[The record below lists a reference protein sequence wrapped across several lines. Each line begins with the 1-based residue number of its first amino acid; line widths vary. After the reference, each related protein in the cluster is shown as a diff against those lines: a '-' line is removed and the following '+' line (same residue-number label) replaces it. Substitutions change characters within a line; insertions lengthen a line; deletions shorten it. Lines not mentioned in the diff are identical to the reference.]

1 MDRWMDYE
9 TAGPL
14 HSYIK
19 GPPPAS
25 YSPVHS
31 YRLVCFQDFYDN
43 RYLFLCRLREMK
55 KKKKTKSKCRLC
67 PQTGPVNLFLILLR
81 LHRDVEFSEFI
92 SSLPNHHGS

>member
-55 KKKKTKSKCRLC
+55 KKKKNKVKMSIVSTDRASESVSDTPPVTQRCRI
-67 PQTGPVNLFLILLR
+67 F
-81 LHRDVEFSEFI
+81 
-92 SSLPNHHGS
+92 